1 MSTGF
6 QYAEI
11 YPENAIEANAGRVDY
26 INPENTGSIPAVFR
40 ERVSRSPED
49 PAYFQFV
56 DGNWKT
62 WRWTDVGEQLARWRR
77 AFVNEG
83 ITPGDRVAIR
93 LRNCVEWV
101 FFDQGAMG
109 CGLVVVPVYAEDRGD
124 NIGYIIAQTQSRL
137 LFVETYEQ
145 WKEIQ
150 DASEDLSS
158 LQRVVLLSEC
168 EQDQIEKDERLT
180 GLSEWLAAGVDAGD
194 PDLTPARAD
203 LATIVFTSGTT
214 GKPKGVMLSHDNIL
228 MNAYTGLHS
237 IAVYPQ
243 DKMLSF
249 LPLSHMFERTVGYY
263 LNVITGSSVAF
274 NRSIPELLEDM
285 AMVRPTIIIT
295 VPRIF
300 ERAYTAIKSQL
311 DEGSAVK
318 RWLFNKA
325 VDLGWE
331 RFEYSQGRG
340 KRGAGQIIR
349 PLLDRLVGSKVRQ
362 RFGGNLRF
370 VVSGGAPLAAKI
382 SRVFVGLGID
392 ILQGYGLTEASP
404 ILTVNTLSRN
414 KPDSIGLPL
423 HQTQLRLAE
432 NNELQA
438 KGPGIMQG
446 YWKNEGATRETM
458 TEDGW
463 LMTGDVATISEEGF
477 ISITGRIK
485 EIIVLATGEKVPPS
499 DMEAAICD
507 DPIFEQAMIVGEG
520 RAFLSAILVINAE
533 SWNRHCRS
541 LGFQPAEQADFEDEN
556 VKTWALKRVS
566 ELIEDFPG
574 YANVYQL
581 TLSSEP
587 WTVEDGALTPTM
599 KIKRPVLRERFNEDI
614 GRMYEGH

>member
-1 MSTGF
+1 MSDGYR
-6 QYAEI
+6 YANI
-11 YPENAIEANAGRVDY
+11 YPENAIEANADRVDY

-40 ERVSRSPED
+40 ERINRSPGD
-49 PAYFQFV
+49 PAYMQFV
-56 DGNWKT
+56 EGKWET
-62 WRWTDVGEQLARWRR
+62 WRWGDVGEQLRRWRR
-77 AFVNEG
+77 GFAKEG
-83 ITPGDRVAIR
+83 FSPGDRVAIR
-93 LRNCVEWV
+93 LKNCVEWV

-124 NIGYIIAQTQSRL
+124 NIGYIIEQTESRL
-137 LFVETYEQ
+137 LLVDTIEQ
-145 WKEIQ
+145 WKEIR
-150 DASEDLSS
+150 DTSDNLSS
-158 LQRVVLLSEC
+158 LQRVVLLNPA
-168 EQDQIEKDERLT
+168 QDQSEKDERLMD
-180 GLSEWLAAGVDAGD
+180 LAEWLAAAEQFTD
-194 PDLTPARAD
+194 PDIVPDRSD

-214 GKPKGVMLSHDNIL
+214 GRPKGVMLSHDNI
-228 MNAYTGLHS
+228 MTNAYTGLHS
-237 IAVYPQ
+237 IAVFPQ

-285 AMVRPTIIIT
+285 AMVKPTIIIT

-300 ERAYTAIKSQL
+300 ERAYSAIKGQL
-311 DEGSAVK
+311 DEGSSIK
-318 RWLFNKA
+318 RWLFTKA
-325 VDLGWE
+325 VDLGWG
-331 RFEYSQGRG
+331 RFEHLQGRG
-340 KRGAGQIIR
+340 KWSAGRLIL

-414 KPDSIGLPL
+414 KPESIGLPL
-423 HQTQLRLAE
+423 HQTQLRLAD

-446 YWKNEGATRETM
+446 YWKNEEATRETM
-458 TEDGW
+458 TDDGW
-463 LMTGDVATISEEGF
+463 LMTGDVATISDEGF

-485 EIIVLATGEKVPPS
+485 EIIVMATGEKVPPS

-520 RAFLSAILVINAE
+520 RAYLSAILVINPE
-533 SWNRHCRS
+533 SWDRHCGS
-541 LGFQPAEQADFEDEN
+541 LGFQPAEQMDFEDER
-556 VKTWALKRVS
+556 VKTWALQKVS

-581 TLSSEP
+581 TLSSAL
-587 WTVEDGALTPTM
+587 WTVEDGSLTPTM
-599 KIKRPVLRERFNEDI
+599 KIKRAVLRDRFSDEI
-614 GRMYEGH
+614 ERMYEGH